1 MTNLRVYGLT
11 CLFLLAAMTAS
22 ATTIVMPSDEQLVTK
37 APVIV
42 TGTVLATAPVERDG
56 AIWTETTLRVEKN
69 IKGAT
74 ADTITIAELGGELDQ
89 RVTKIY
95 GAPEFTVG
103 GKVLVFLRPQ
113 ANGRF
118 RTVDLFVGKFD
129 EARMLDGRR
138 LWHRADS
145 EAGAT
150 LLDANFQ
157 PLEARNVQRDAV
169 AFEAFIV
176 DQMAGRKS
184 MRNYGIENPVLE
196 RRSDPRTRFGA
207 STANFTLLDEPT
219 VFRWSQFDSGA
230 SVRWVHQGTQA
241 GYSGGGVNELQSAF
255 SAWTSYS
262 AAKILFTHGGAGT
275 GIPGGVSSSN
285 GTNEILFNDPR
296 NDIEGTWSGSG
307 TVGLGGFS
315 GTRGSAQWT
324 APFTADAEHTQR
336 TYTSVLIGEG
346 NLAIQDGVSPSAGIS
361 STKLAEIL
369 AHELGHTL
377 GFGHSEDRTAL
388 MYAYVTGGGP
398 SLKADDQVAAR
409 WLYPNGSVAPPPP
422 PVTGA
427 PAAPTGLAAST
438 GTSSISL
445 TWTDNATNETG
456 QAFYLATGSGSFN
469 RIGEVGANVRSAT
482 LNGVNAGSYRIY
494 VTAFNATGES
504 AASNTVTVTIAG
516 STTPTPVTAAF
527 DVNVAVGTAAVTTF
541 NFTDQSTGSI
551 ASRAWQFGD
560 GATATTA
567 NPSHIYANAGTYT
580 VRLTVTGTNGV
591 TSFATRVVN
600 VQGPFNAA
608 FTWSPEIPTTTD
620 NIQFSD
626 HSTGGVTSWLWSFGD
641 GTSSGEQN
649 PVKRYANA
657 GTYSVILTIFRG
669 SDSKISA
676 QSISVVTPSPALPN
690 VGASFT
696 FEPEAPISG
705 HAVSFTDT
713 SAGSPDR
720 WQWYFGDNTTST
732 LRHPTH
738 TYRGPGTYT
747 VSLIVGNA
755 GSSSTATRTFVVR
768 NKPYRSLVSA
778 TAQTEGLGGSQWRT
792 ELSIFNAGTDATNVA
807 LTFIPGAGGWVDTR
821 HVFLLPKQSITY
833 ANALLD
839 VFGFSSGAGAIAIEG
854 STTAVSPDLRVS
866 SRTFTNGTIG
876 TYGQAVPD
884 VAAQQLTET
893 LYLTGLAANASYR
906 TNLGLVNRTGS
917 PVAAT
922 LTLYDGSGESI
933 ATANV
938 TVPEKN
944 FQQSGL
950 ASYFPAIAGRSFDE
964 LSLRVIAANA
974 DAISAYASIIDNRT
988 QDPVYVQG
996 AAAPTGG
1003 SLIVPA
1009 VGRAPGANGTFWRSD
1024 VTLFNPTSERMLVA
1038 IKYLAAGADNRN
1050 ATSSTVSLSA
1060 HQTLVI
1066 ADILS
1071 AMGRT
1076 AGSGALE
1083 VVWTASN
1090 GPVVGSRTYTST
1102 EAGGTFG
1109 QSIDPIASY
1118 GSDVYVAGLRSDTSF
1133 RSNVGFV
1140 NGGTDAMNVSVE
1152 LLSST
1157 GNVIGSATF
1166 ELKPKSQT
1174 QMSVASLFPS
1184 VDAASI
1190 GTFTLRA
1197 TANAP
1202 KLFAYGSIVDNA
1214 SGDPVFFAGR

>member
-1 MTNLRVYGLT
+1 
-11 CLFLLAAMTAS
+11 
-22 ATTIVMPSDEQLVTK
+22 DEQLVTK

-42 TGTVLATAPVERDG
+42 AGTVLATAPVERNG

-69 IKGAT
+69 IKGET
-74 ADTITIAELGGELDQ
+74 ADTVTIAELGGELGE
-89 RVTKIY
+89 RVTVIY
-95 GAPEFTVG
+95 GAPKFTAG
-103 GKVLVFLRPQ
+103 QRVLLFLRPQ
-113 ANGRF
+113 ENGQF

-145 EAGAT
+145 EANAQ

-157 PLEARNVQRDAV
+157 PLEAKNIQRDAV

-176 DQMAGRKS
+176 DQMAGRKA
-184 MRNYGIENPVLE
+184 MRNYGVENPVLE
-196 RRSDPRTRFGA
+196 RRSEPRTRFGA
-207 STANFTLLDEPT
+207 SAANFTLLDEPT
-219 VFRWSQFDSGA
+219 VFRWSQFDSGT
-230 SVRWVHQGTQA
+230 SVRWVHQGTQS
-241 GYSGGGVNELQSAF
+241 GYSGGGVNEVQSAIA
-255 SAWTSYS
+255 AWTSYS
-262 AAKILFTHGGAGT
+262 GAKILYSHGGAGT

-285 GTNEILFNDPR
+285 GVNEILFNDPR

-324 APFTADAEHTQR
+324 APFTADADHTQR
-336 TYTSVLIGEG
+336 TYSSVLIGEG
-346 NLAIQDGVSPSAGIS
+346 NLAIQDGVSPSSGIS
-361 STKLAEIL
+361 SSKLAEIL

-388 MYAYVTGGGP
+388 MYAFVTGGGA

-409 WLYPNGSVAPPPP
+409 WLYPNGNVAPPPP
-422 PVTGA
+422 PPVSGA
-427 PAAPTGLAAST
+427 PAAPTGLGASA

-445 TWTDNATNETG
+445 TWTDNASNETG
-456 QAFYLATGSGSFN
+456 QAFYLAIGSGSFG

-482 LNGVNAGSYRIY
+482 LNGVNPGTYRIY

-516 STTPTPVTAAF
+516 TTTPAPVTAAF
-527 DVNVAVGTAAVTTF
+527 DVNVTTGTAAVTTF
-541 NFTDQSTGSI
+541 NFTDQSTGAV

-560 GATATTA
+560 GVTATSA
-567 NPSHIYANAGTYT
+567 NPSHIYANAGSFT
-580 VRLTVTGTNGV
+580 VRLTVTGTNGT
-591 TSFATRVVN
+591 TSSATRVVN

-608 FTWSPEIPTTTD
+608 FNWSPANPTTAD

-626 HSTGGVTSWLWSFGD
+626 QSTGGVTSWLWSFGD

-649 PVKRYANA
+649 PVKRYNVA

-669 SDSKISA
+669 SESKVSA
-676 QSISVVTPSPALPN
+676 QSISIAAPSPGLPN
-690 VGASFT
+690 VSASFT
-696 FEPEAPISG
+696 FEPEAPTSG
-705 HAVSFTDT
+705 RAVSFTDT
-713 SAGSPDR
+713 STGSPDR
-720 WQWYFGDNTTST
+720 WQWNFGDGSTST
-732 LRHPTH
+732 LKHPVH
-738 TYRGPGTYT
+738 TYRAPGTYS
-747 VSLIVGNA
+747 VSLVAANA
-755 GSSSTATRTFVVR
+755 GSSSTARRVFVVT
-768 NKPYRSLVSA
+768 NEPYRSLVSA

-792 ELSIFNAGTDATNVA
+792 ELSIFNAGSDAANV
-807 LTFIPGAGGWVDTR
+807 LMIFIPGAGGLVEAR
-821 HVFLLPKQSITY
+821 NALLLPKQSITY

-839 VFGFSSGAGAIAIEG
+839 VFGLSSGAGAIAIEA
-854 STTAVSPDLRVS
+854 STVATSPDLRVS

-884 VAAQQLTET
+884 VASQQLGQT

-906 TNLGLVNRTGS
+906 TNIGLVNRS
-917 PVAAT
+917 ADPVAAT
-922 LTLYDGSGESI
+922 LTLYDGSGDSV

-938 TVPEKN
+938 TVPAKN

-950 ASYFPAIAGRSFDE
+950 ASYFTSIAGRSFDG
-964 LSLRVIAANA
+964 LSLRVVAANA
-974 DAISAYASIIDNRT
+974 DALSAYASMIDNRT

-1024 VTLFNPTSERMLVA
+1024 VTLFNPSDERMLVA
-1038 IKYLAAGADNRN
+1038 IRYLAAGADNRN
-1050 ATSSTVSLSA
+1050 VTSSSVSLSA
-1060 HQTLVI
+1060 HQTVVLE
-1066 ADILS
+1066 DILS
-1071 AMGRT
+1071 AMGKT

-1083 VVWTASN
+1083 VAWTASA

-1157 GNVIGSATF
+1157 GSVIGSASF

-1174 QMSVASLFPS
+1174 QMSVAALFPS